1 MSQSLR
7 GERQARINVSEG
19 DRQETINLSE
29 AEKLKQI
36 NEAEGR
42 AQEIKLVA
50 EATAAGIRDVA
61 SALTENGGREA
72 VNLRIAEQWV
82 SQFGQLAKTN
92 NTMIVPAQLG
102 DVATLVSTVMK
113 SMETMDASSKEEVA
127 SEKI

>member
-1 MSQSLR
+1 MEKEKVL
-7 GERQARINVSEG
+7 
-19 DRQETINLSE
+19 
-29 AEKLKQI
+29 EKLKQI

-113 SMETMDASSKEEVA
+113 SMETMDASSPEESATEKNQTA
-127 SEKI
+127 S